1 MKIPLYQI
9 VSCPSR
15 DRAGVLVSQK
25 ALLKKSSLRLGKMR
39 RIERTGGRWL
49 VGWRMSD
56 SAPLYA
62 CIILAVGL
70 VAAITILVFLIKS
83 IVALV

>member
-1 MKIPLYQI
+1 MLTVALQHSI
-9 VSCPSR
+9 VG
-15 DRAGVLVSQK
+15 AWV
-25 ALLKKSSLRLGKMR
+25 ASSTWGS
-39 RIERTGGRWL
+39 WS

-70 VAAITILVFLIKS
+70 VAATTILVFLIEN